1 MSFIFLCFYYDLYV
15 YGCCA
20 VYQLKTVVY
29 KGNLICPEDSE
40 KIHFVRNPYNK
51 LAVRGNVIKQFNHLQ
66 PLQKRGYLHR
76 CKVPVFIYLSVLRK
90 FRIWLDF
97 SSRFLPTAIFIPPRS
112 SSRPNQLTGANWQL
126 RWSLGCHAFLLL
138 SCIIDVIL
146 SHIANVSV

>member
-29 KGNLICPEDSE
+29 KGNLICPEESE

-97 SSRFLPTAIFIPPRS
+97 SSRFLPTAIVIPPRS

-126 RWSLGCHAFLLL
+126 RWSLGCQAFFV
-138 SCIIDVIL
+138 VIL
-146 SHIANVSV
+146 HHRCHFIPYRKR